1 MQPARNLPEPEVH
14 VRYIVLHVIGPRHE
28 VSDIVHDVFVTAL
41 QDIERLH
48 EAAAM
53 KAWLSGIAV
62 FQSKSFLRRQR
73 RFRMLALFGDLRVV
87 LPPSPATPEVSA
99 ALRAAYQVL
108 DELAPD
114 ERIPFVLRAVQGLGM
129 EEVADCCGVSLATA
143 KRRVASEPK
152 AALPPQPRPF
162 ATPSAAAHPPRPP
175 ASPQT
180 PSDLRKEVDDTAT
193 IRSLVRTDPA
203 RALRLIQEARLAH
216 PRASLGEERDAFEVL
231 ALSGLGRKAHAAEKA
246 AQFLRRY
253 PGSSFSAKV
262 QAVVPKEPP

>member
-1 MQPARNLPEPEVH
+1 MQSARNLPEPEVPPEPAEQARESAARLVHALRAGAPGAAAELFASYGRH

-73 RFRMLALFGDLRVV
+73 RFRMLALFGDLRVA

-129 EEVADCCGVSLATA
+129 EEVADYCGVSLATA
-143 KRRVASEPK
+143 KRRVA
-152 AALPPQPRPF
+152 
-162 ATPSAAAHPPRPP
+162 
-175 ASPQT
+175 
-180 PSDLRKEVDDTAT
+180 
-193 IRSLVRTDPA
+193 
-203 RALRLIQEARLAH
+203 
-216 PRASLGEERDAFEVL
+216 RASARFKALSRDRPILREWLGER
-231 ALSGLGRKAHAAEKA
+231 
-246 AQFLRRY
+246 
-253 PGSSFSAKV
+253 SSW
-262 QAVVPKEPP
+262 P